1 MAAQVTHVKIPLPRK
16 LELKETMQSLVQW
29 KMQFKQYMKQDD
41 NYRGFLASDV
51 EWDPTHR
58 TYGFDAEADGR
69 HTVAHL
75 S

>member
-51 EWDPTHR
+51 EWVLTK
-58 TYGFDAEADGR
+58 A
-69 HTVAHL
+69 
-75 S
+75 